1 MHDMYAD
8 ASIGNV
14 TGSNAV
20 NVFLGLGLAWSV
32 AAIYWAMQGEE
43 FRVSAGT
50 LAFFVTLFTIFA
62 FVCISVLLYR
72 RRPHLGGELGG
83 PRGCKLATMGLFVSL
98 WLLYI
103 LFATLEAYCYIKGF

>member
-8 ASIGNV
+8 AAIGNV

-50 LAFFVTLFTIFA
+50 LAFFVTLFTILA

-83 PRGCKLATMGLFVSL
+83 PRGCKLATTGLFVAL
-98 WLLYI
+98 WILYI
-103 LFATLEAYCYIKGF
+103 LFATLEAYCYIRGF